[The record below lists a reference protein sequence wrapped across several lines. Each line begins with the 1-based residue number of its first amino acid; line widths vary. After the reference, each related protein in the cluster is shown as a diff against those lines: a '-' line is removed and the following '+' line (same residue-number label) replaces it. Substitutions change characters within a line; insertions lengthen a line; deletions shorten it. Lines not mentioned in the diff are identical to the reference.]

1 MLLLSGI
8 WTNCYFPQSTM
19 SIDNTFKESL
29 QLICNMSVDVGV
41 FCVLFWQMLGHVCDF
56 TNILFRPFHILV
68 FYFPYIL
75 CLVVTCLIALHF
87 EQVLDEADRL
97 LNEDFE
103 KEFNEDSFLVSG
115 EHFFFQLQ
123 GQTRYICRFVNKSEL
138 HILFIV
144 SHFFPLSSSQILY
157 LTVQL
162 KLFSLQIIPNILYC
176 VIIIHFLCIAYR
188 KNCTLVISGS

>member
-1 MLLLSGI
+1 
-8 WTNCYFPQSTM
+8 
-19 SIDNTFKESL
+19 
-29 QLICNMSVDVGV
+29 MSVDVGV
-41 FCVLFWQMLGHVCDF
+41 FC
-56 TNILFRPFHILV
+56 
-68 FYFPYIL
+68 
-75 CLVVTCLIALHF
+75 
-87 EQVLDEADRL
+87 VLDEADRL

-115 EHFFFQLQ
+115 KHFFFQLQ

-162 KLFSLQIIPNILYC
+162 KIFSLQIIPNILYC
-176 VIIIHFLCIAYR
+176 VRKIGKLCLRDPVKVRLLYLQIYHIR
-188 KNCTLVISGS
+188 